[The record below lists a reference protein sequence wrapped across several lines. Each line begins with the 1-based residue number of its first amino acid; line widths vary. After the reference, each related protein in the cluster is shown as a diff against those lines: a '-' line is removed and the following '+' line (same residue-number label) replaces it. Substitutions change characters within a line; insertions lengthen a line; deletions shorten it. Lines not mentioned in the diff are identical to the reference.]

1 MRISA
6 AWSSSRVVT
15 PGETISPIWH
25 NTSPSLAPETRRCS
39 MSEADLS
46 RVIKSSPYPGK
57 NDIRSTGSIN
67 SDELPL
73 IAVVDGQSLRHRFVR
88 THPCSDTLLAVVFPL
103 DEGCTTEVTESLP
116 LWLRIVHV
124 VHTAVGR
131 ADASSRYAAERCLD
145 RQVNIYGCGQAKV
158 LLCQVPV
165 QNKACLRLLG
175 RQKRFD
181 DNHVDILVAH
191 KTPSIDLGRNL
202 GRQLALPPKIPEVL
216 TTRKGGHSPGLCDK
230 RTLSALSRAR

>member
-15 PGETISPIWH
+15 PGETISPIWC

-46 RVIKSSPYPGK
+46 RIIKSLLYSGK
-57 NDIRSTGSIN
+57 NNTRITDSIN
-67 SDELPL
+67 SNELPL

-88 THPCSDTLLAVVFPL
+88 THPCPDTLLAVVFPL
-103 DEGCTTEVTESLP
+103 DEGCATEVTESLP

-131 ADASSRYAAERCLD
+131 ADAPSRYCLLYTSDAAD
-145 RQVNIYGCGQAKV
+145 D
-158 LLCQVPV
+158 LLCV
-165 QNKACLRLLG
+165 
-175 RQKRFD
+175 
-181 DNHVDILVAH
+181 
-191 KTPSIDLGRNL
+191 DLG
-202 GRQLALPPKIPEVL
+202 GRRIIK
-216 TTRKGGHSPGLCDK
+216 KK
-230 RTLSALSRAR
+230 K